1 MKKTTFP
8 MIAAFALF
16 VAAPAFAQQPSPS
29 PSPNPPSPT
38 AAPVPTAA
46 PAPMAQEPKAARAE
60 VASGE
65 LVKVD
70 VDAKTISIKG
80 ADGAETV
87 FAYNDRTD
95 VGGGARDGVAG
106 LATKA
111 GQRVTVHYTSDM
123 GTKTATKIEVKG
135 DKDDKK

>member
-38 AAPVPTAA
+38 AAPAPT
-46 PAPMAQEPKAARAE
+46 AQEPRAARAE
-60 VASGE
+60 TASGE

-87 FAYNDRTD
+87 FSYNDRTD

-111 GQRVTVHYTSDM
+111 GTQVTVHYTSDM

-135 DKDDKK
+135 DKADKK

>member
-16 VAAPAFAQQPSPS
+16 VAAPAFAQQPTPS

-38 AAPVPTAA
+38 AAP
-46 PAPMAQEPKAARAE
+46 APMTQEPKAARAE

-87 FAYNDRTD
+87 FSYNDRTD

-111 GQRVTVHYTSDM
+111 GTQVTVHFTSDM

-135 DKDDKK
+135 DKADKK

>member
-29 PSPNPPSPT
+29 PSPNPPS
-38 AAPVPTAA
+38 PTAA

-87 FAYNDRTD
+87 FSYNDRTD

-111 GQRVTVHYTSDM
+111 GTQVTVHFTSDM

-135 DKDDKK
+135 DKADKK

>member
-38 AAPVPTAA
+38 AAP
-46 PAPMAQEPKAARAE
+46 APMTQEPKAARAE

-87 FAYNDRTD
+87 FSYNDRTD

-111 GQRVTVHYTSDM
+111 GTQVTVHFTSDM

-135 DKDDKK
+135 DKADKK

>member
-16 VAAPAFAQQPSPS
+16 VAAPAFAQQPTPS
-29 PSPNPPSPT
+29 PSPNPPS
-38 AAPVPTAA
+38 PTAA

-87 FAYNDRTD
+87 FSYNDRTD

-111 GQRVTVHYTSDM
+111 GTQVTVHFTSDM

-135 DKDDKK
+135 DKADKK

>member
-38 AAPVPTAA
+38 AAP
-46 PAPMAQEPKAARAE
+46 APMAQEPKAARAE
-60 VASGE
+60 TASGE

-87 FAYNDRTD
+87 FSYSFSRSMARRPASFADTRT
-95 VGGGARDGVAG
+95 
-106 LATKA
+106 T
-111 GQRVTVHYTSDM
+111 
-123 GTKTATKIEVKG
+123 
-135 DKDDKK
+135 

>member
-29 PSPNPPSPT
+29 PQPSPNPAPAPST
-38 AAPVPTAA
+38 T
-46 PAPMAQEPKAARAE
+46 APMAQDSKASARAE
-60 VASGE
+60 TASGE

-87 FAYNDRTD
+87 FSYNDRTD

-111 GQRVTVHYTSDM
+111 GTHVTVHFTSDM
-123 GTKTATKIEVKG
+123 GTKTATKIEVK
-135 DKDDKK
+135 DKADKK

>member
-16 VAAPAFAQQPSPS
+16 VAAPAFAQQPTPS

-38 AAPVPTAA
+38 AAP
-46 PAPMAQEPKAARAE
+46 APMTQQPKAARAE

-95 VGGGARDGVAG
+95 VGGGARVGVAG

-111 GQRVTVHYTSDM
+111 GRRVTVHFTSDM